1 MAMSKASALA
11 LILVF
16 LTASTII
23 TFLPTKAE
31 NKTIVV
37 PDDYPTITSA
47 IGNATNGDTILV
59 RSGTYNEQSLKSN
72 HSISLIGEGL
82 DKTIVNL
89 NPPIINYSIFTTTIT
104 RPDNSVLFN
113 ANNLRIS
120 GLTMNC
126 YGPFFVT
133 GDNALV
139 MSNSI
144 NDYAQYWID
153 VSGNYVTVSNN
164 SWNTV
169 MRFSCNYSKA
179 SGNTGTGSLIIGGFN
194 SHNSIFGNR
203 LSSVGSTTLS
213 SSNLYYR
220 NIVQNG
226 LGISANIDDLVYNN
240 TVTGCSHG
248 IFMISGSDNTIIGN
262 RVVNNLGEGLANN
275 GYVQGNFANC
285 GLNNTFIGN
294 YVSGNA
300 VGILIDTTSQW
311 HGSNF
316 TVYNNNFIDNAKQV
330 QVMASNSSN
339 SYQNYLYSLYPFS
352 DFWNFSQH
360 GNFWS
365 DYRSCYPNASEIG
378 LSGIWDTPYF
388 LSGDEQDY
396 CPLVNPFDVSTLNIE
411 LPSWANVNS
420 PTPIPTPTFPILSAL
435 SPSPSPST
443 TVSPSLSPTTFT
455 TLLPTINTDAKPLK
469 SEPISF
475 VLIAAVSVA
484 VAFGVAGFL
493 VHHKRHKL
501 NLVKKV

>member
-1 MAMSKASALA
+1 MSKNASFVLV
-11 LILVF
+11 LIF
-16 LTASTII
+16 LIATSII
-23 TFLPTKAE
+23 VPLPVKAQS
-31 NKTIVV
+31 KTIVV

-59 RSGTYNEQSLKSN
+59 RSGTYSEQSLKSN

-82 DKTIVNL
+82 DRTIVNL

-113 ANNLRIS
+113 ANNIRIS

-126 YGPFFVT
+126 YGPFLVT
-133 GDNALV
+133 GDNTIV
-139 MSNSI
+139 ISNSI

-169 MRFSCNYSKA
+169 MRFSCNYSQA
-179 SGNTGTGSLIIGGFN
+179 SGNTGTGSLIIGGSN
-194 SHNSIFGNR
+194 SYNSIFDNK

-226 LGISANIDDLVYNN
+226 LGISTNENDLVYNN
-240 TVTGCSHG
+240 TVTGCTHG
-248 IFMISGSDNTIIGN
+248 ITMISGSNNVIIGN

-275 GYVQGNFANC
+275 GYVQGSFANC
-285 GLNNTFIGN
+285 GVNNTFIGN

-300 VGILIDTTSQW
+300 VGILIDTTYQW

-316 TVYNNNFIDNAKQV
+316 TVYNNDFIDNAKQV
-330 QVMASNSSN
+330 QVIASNSSN
-339 SYQNYLYSLYPFS
+339 NYQNYLYSLYPFS

-360 GNFWS
+360 GNYWS
-365 DYRSCYPNASEIG
+365 DYMSRYPNASEIG
-378 LSGIWDTPYF
+378 LSGIWDTPYI
-388 LSGDEQDY
+388 LSGGEQDY
-396 CPLVNPFDVSTLNIE
+396 YPLVNPFDVSTLNIQ

-420 PTPIPTPTFPILSAL
+420 PTPIPTPTFPILSPA
-435 SPSPSPST
+435 SPSPSPSPT
-443 TVSPSLSPTTFT
+443 ASPSPSLPPSTTQ
-455 TLLPTINTDAKPLK
+455 LPTINSGAETPK
-469 SEPISF
+469 SEPTPII
-475 VLIAAVSVA
+475 LIAVASVVVALVVSGLMVY
-484 VAFGVAGFL
+484 FKNK
-493 VHHKRHKL
+493 KRPQEAARR
-501 NLVKKV
+501 

>member
-1 MAMSKASALA
+1 MSKALALA
-11 LILVF
+11 LVLVF
-16 LTASTII
+16 LTASSII
-23 TFLPTKAE
+23 TFLPAKAE

-47 IGNATNGDTILV
+47 IGNATDGDTILV

-82 DKTIVNL
+82 DRTIVNL

-113 ANNLRIS
+113 ANNIRIS

-126 YGPFFVT
+126 YGPFLIT
-133 GDNALV
+133 GDNAIV

-179 SGNTGTGSLIIGGFN
+179 SGNIGTGSLIIGGFN
-194 SHNSIFGNR
+194 SYNSVFDNR

-226 LGISANIDDLVYNN
+226 LGISTNVNDLVYNN

-248 IFMISGSDNTIIGN
+248 ITMVSGSNNVIIGN

-275 GYVQGNFANC
+275 GYVMGSFANC
-285 GLNNTFIGN
+285 GVNNTFIGN

-300 VGILIDTTSQW
+300 VGILIDTTYQW

-339 SYQNYLYSLYPFS
+339 NYQNYLCSLYPFS

-360 GNFWS
+360 GNYWS
-365 DYRSCYPNASEIG
+365 DYMSSYPSASEIV
-378 LSGIWDTPYF
+378 LSGIWDKPYI
-388 LSGDEQDY
+388 LSGGEQDY
-396 CPLVNPFDVSTLNIE
+396 YPLVNPFDVSTLNIQ

-420 PTPIPTPTFPILSAL
+420 PTPIPTPTFPISSAV

-443 TVSPSLSPTTFT
+443 TVSPLPSPPPFT
-455 TLLPTINTDAKPLK
+455 TLLPTINTGAEPPQT
-469 SEPISF
+469 EPILTE
-475 VLIAAVSVA
+475 LIAAVSVVA
-484 VAFGVAGFL
+484 VALVGAGLLFY
-493 VHHKRHKL
+493 HKRKT
-501 NLVKKV
+501 NLV